1 VLAGLT
7 WVEWGW
13 YSLGDEGFLDG
24 KCSDLGYWPNDL
36 WWDILHISLLMR
48 TDSGPTVWTNRL
60 VKDVQVAINN
70 WNTEYDALPLVGGE
84 VLTEDIEIEMKGEL
98 LTALLGEPVAGNE
111 RGITFFADPPS
122 KGTRGLV
129 EQDGVVR
136 LLDQWGTPVRVLFD
150 GDHDNKVAN
159 PDVKNADEA
168 IRSGAPPQLRTLVAV
183 FSAGKDGV
191 FFTKDDVV
199 SWR

>member
-1 VLAGLT
+1 MKAFLMVSALILVIGLLIFGGT
-7 WVEWGW
+7 FCT
-13 YSLGDEGFLDG
+13 SHF
-24 KCSDLGYWPNDL
+24 
-36 WWDILHISLLMR
+36 LMR

-84 VLTEDIEIEMKGEL
+84 VLTEDLEIEMKGEL

-111 RGITFFADPPS
+111 RGITFLAAPRS
-122 KGTRGLV
+122 AGTRGLV
-129 EQDGVVR
+129 EQDGVLR
-136 LLDQWGTPVRVLFD
+136 LVDQWGTPVRVLFD
-150 GDHDNKVAN
+150 GDRDNKVAN

>member
-1 VLAGLT
+1 M
-7 WVEWGW
+7 
-13 YSLGDEGFLDG
+13 LD
-24 KCSDLGYWPNDL
+24 
-36 WWDILHISLLMR
+36 
-48 TDSGPTVWTNRL
+48 
-60 VKDVQVAINN
+60 VKIALYN

-84 VLTEDIEIEMKGEL
+84 VLTEDREIEMEGEL
-98 LTALLGEPVAGNE
+98 LTALLGESVAGNK
-111 RGITFFADPPS
+111 RGIMFLADPPS
-122 KGTRGLV
+122 TGTRGLV
-129 EQDGVVR
+129 EQDGVLR

-150 GDHDNKVAN
+150 GDRDNKVAN

>member
-1 VLAGLT
+1 MKSVGECAIILALGLL
-7 WVEWGW
+7 VAGW
-13 YSLGDEGFLDG
+13 
-24 KCSDLGYWPNDL
+24 
-36 WWDILHISLLMR
+36 ILYRSVFP
-48 TDSGPTVWTNRL
+48 SGTTSRLEDWTIRIIFD
-60 VKDVQVAINN
+60 VKIALYN

-98 LTALLGEPVAGNE
+98 LTALLGESVAGNK
-111 RGITFFADPPS
+111 RGITFLVLPPS
-122 KGTRGLV
+122 RGARGLV
-129 EQDGVVR
+129 EQDGVLR
-136 LLDQWGTPVRVLFD
+136 LVDQWGTPVRVLLD